1 MALVAYSD
9 SEASDSDPE
18 TTTTTTIPKK
28 STTTT
33 TTTTTTPSTTTAPAP
48 APPSSTSTTTATTTT
63 KPFQIDRT
71 NPRKIRVALPDLK
84 PDPSTTHTTTD
95 DGPARKKPRI
105 GGGGGGA
112 FAGFNALLP
121 APKKPTAT
129 PKPSATGSS
138 RKVFSLK
145 TGATPGFDR
154 QADAEMR
161 SEMAVGRLGD
171 ETIPKAGSW
180 RDAWDGENF
189 GQGGEDRKTTTNT
202 NTNTNTNPP
211 PQEVKLTGNPMMF
224 KPLSVGRGTQGK
236 GKRKAAGGPI
246 AVVSGGGGSSGT
258 GAGAG
263 AGTGTGAGAGAA
275 ATTATTP
282 APAKP
287 KISLFSLSSSTEETA
302 TATVTAPTAPTP
314 APAAYEPLVYTST
327 QEAAAPAAGPE
338 PELPHP
344 SYPAP
349 TGNTTNDPL
358 SAIADDLNLTRAQR
372 RQLFG
377 RRSAAADPAGTTAT
391 AAAPRVLHFNTDQ
404 EYAANQQMAH
414 EDLAAAQHNPV
425 RAIAPGKHTLQ
436 QLVSAASTQRE
447 ALEESFATGRR
458 NKKEAGSKYGW

>member
-9 SEASDSDPE
+9 SEASDSEPE
-18 TTTTTTIPKK
+18 TTTTTTTKK
-28 STTTT
+28 PTSTAPAPAPPSTTTT
-33 TTTTTTPSTTTAPAP
+33 TTTTSSTTPN
-48 APPSSTSTTTATTTT
+48 
-63 KPFQIDRT
+63 PFQIDRS

-84 PDPSTTHTTTD
+84 PDPSTSTNEDT

-121 APKKPTAT
+121 APKKPAAT
-129 PKPSATGSS
+129 PKPPATGST

-161 SEMAVGRLGD
+161 SEMAFGRLGGEDGD
-171 ETIPKAGSW
+171 ETIPKAGSL
-180 RDAWDGENF
+180 RGGKDDILGE
-189 GQGGEDRKTTTNT
+189 GEGEGGGKNEGAK
-202 NTNTNTNPP
+202 P
-211 PQEVKLTGNPMMF
+211 PQEVKLKGNPMMF

-236 GKRKAAGGPI
+236 GKRKAAGPI
-246 AVVSGGGGSSGT
+246 AVTGSGGASAAGPLKKDLGGGSS
-258 GAGAG
+258 
-263 AGTGTGAGAGAA
+263 AGAGAA
-275 ATTATTP
+275 PPVAAAAP
-282 APAKP
+282 APAPAPSKP
-287 KISLFSLSSSTEETA
+287 KISLFSLSSSTEET
-302 TATVTAPTAPTP
+302 VTAPAAPA
-314 APAAYEPLVYTST
+314 APAAYKPLVYTST
-327 QEAAAPAAGPE
+327 QEAAAPAGPE
-338 PELPHP
+338 PASAAAPELTHP
-344 SYPAP
+344 SYTPSS
-349 TGNTTNDPL
+349 TVSGNTTL

-377 RRSAAADPAGTTAT
+377 RSADPSGPAAT